1 MSAPTATA
9 AVTCPN
15 CGEARLPGARF
26 CTHCGNTFSAASLPA
41 ASGGRQP
48 RLRRLARRVTWRG
61 DGSDLLYVVVA
72 AILAIGL
79 SHIPVVNVLI
89 YPFKLFGTFVHEWSH
104 ALVAIATGGRVLELQ
119 INSDL
124 SGETMTS
131 GGWLLPI
138 ASAGYTGAAI
148 VGALLLLT
156 PTRFANRLLIGIGV
170 VSILMPL
177 FGTLAFGTSFP
188 SSTWLWTV
196 VFGGVT
202 LLVGARATPRIAR
215 LFQQFV
221 AVELCFTALDSLRYL
236 AWLSWN
242 DPRAPSD
249 AANASNYTHL
259 PAFFWSILWGVIA
272 VVAIGLS
279 VTRVVRRSLV

>member
-26 CTHCGNTFSAASLPA
+26 CTNCGNTFAAPSLPP
-41 ASGGRQP
+41 ASGQRQP
-48 RLRRLARRVTWRG
+48 RLRRLARRVNLRG
-61 DGSDLLYVVVA
+61 DGSDLLYVIVA
-72 AILAIGL
+72 AILAVGL

-119 INSDL
+119 INADL

-138 ASAGYTGAAI
+138 FSAGYTGAAI

-156 PTRFANRLLIGIGV
+156 PTRFANRLLVGIGV

-188 SSTWLWTV
+188 SSTWIWTV
-196 VFGGVT
+196 VFGSVT
-202 LLVGARATPRIAR
+202 LLVGARATPRIAK

-221 AVELCFTALDSLRYL
+221 AVELCFTALDSLRNL
-236 AWLSWN
+236 AWLSMN
-242 DPRAPSD
+242 EASVRTD
-249 AANASNYTHL
+249 ATNASGYTHL
-259 PAFFWSILWGVIA
+259 PALFWSIVWGVIA
-272 VVAIGLS
+272 VVAIALS
-279 VTRVVRRSLV
+279 ATRVVRRSLV